1 AIQHERCNVDISI
14 ELEHR
19 VTPSILNKLNSIG
32 IDGEIENPVQADIR
46 IAIAPQE
53 DDSLVC
59 DVELARVDRLQHFL
73 SDALHI
79 HRARSPVDPFG
90 NANSSRW
97 ATVSDR
103 ARLGAALPPLR
114 WRREVASF

>member
-1 AIQHERCNVDISI
+1 HT
-14 ELEHR
+14 
-19 VTPSILNKLNSIG
+19 VTHNLLNKLNSIVING
-32 IDGEIENPVQADIR
+32 QIENPVQADIR
-46 IAIAPQE
+46 IEIAPKE

-97 ATVSDR
+97 ATVSYR
-103 ARLGAALPPLR
+103 ARLGADIPPLHCRRGDACYSRFMLLVEQR
-114 WRREVASF
+114 WMH